1 VLLTSLRRMKQ
12 HIGLVLVAVAG
23 FVAYGIGVESK
34 WIWIYAPV
42 SLMFTGLVFGFNRKA
57 AFSNGLLAALA
68 VVIVGNLAGG
78 VLEVRGDILYM
89 FEVAGGVQYDKVFH
103 AVATGVASWASWEL
117 LGTWGISR
125 GRFLA
130 ALMMGA
136 GGGAFIEMFEF
147 FGTKLLDTNVGGYDN
162 NMLDLIAN
170 STGSL
175 VALLLVRYRKI
186 GIGAEPFVM
195 E

>member
-1 VLLTSLRRMKQ
+1 MKQ
-12 HIGLVLVAVAG
+12 HITLVLVAVLG
-23 FVAYGIGVESK
+23 FVAYGISVESK
-34 WIWIYAPV
+34 WIWIYAPI
-42 SLMFTGLVFGFNRKA
+42 SLMFATLVFAFNRKA
-57 AFSNGLLAALA
+57 EFPDGLLVALA

-78 VLEVRGDILYM
+78 VLEVKGDILYVLD
-89 FEVAGGVQYDKVFH
+89 VAGGVQYDKLFH
-103 AVATGVASWASWEL
+103 AAATGVASWASWEL
-117 LGTWGISR
+117 LGSWGIER

-136 GGGAFIEMFEF
+136 GGGAFVEIFEF

-175 VALLLVRYRKI
+175 VALLFLRYGRSGSVVDEL
-186 GIGAEPFVM
+186 GID
-195 E
+195 

>member
-1 VLLTSLRRMKQ
+1 MKQ
-12 HIGLVLVAVAG
+12 HIVLVLVAVVG

-34 WIWIYAPV
+34 WIWIYAPI
-42 SLMFTGLVFGFNRKA
+42 SLMFTGLVFAFNRKA
-57 AFSNGLLAALA
+57 EFSNGLLAALA

-78 VLEVRGDILYM
+78 VLEVRGDILYI

-103 AVATGVASWASWEL
+103 AAATGVASWASWEL
-117 LGTWGISR
+117 LGTWGIGR

-130 ALMMGA
+130 ALMMGV
-136 GGGAFIEMFEF
+136 GGGAFIEIFEF

-170 STGSL
+170 FTGSL
-175 VALLLVRYRKI
+175 VALLLLRYRKI
-186 GIGAEPFVM
+186 GIVADEFVV